1 MSLKITVKPNE
12 STRIGRSEITVVS
25 DQNSTIIIGGEVP
38 VLRAEHVIEAHF
50 VRTVMQK
57 LHYVLQERYL
67 SEDADWHPSEYFSL
81 TARLI
86 DDCPEASIWV
96 CETNQLLIS
105 GRLYEAVKLVS
116 ERVRLEEQGQIPMSS
131 AIGI

>member
-12 STRIGRSEITVVS
+12 STRIGRSVITVVS
-25 DQNSTIIIGGEVP
+25 DQTSTIIIGGEVP
-38 VLRAEHVIEAHF
+38 VLRAEHVIEAHA

-67 SEDADWHPSEYFSL
+67 SEDVDRYPPEYLSL

-116 ERVRLEEQGQIPMSS
+116 QRARLEEQGQIPMSS
-131 AIGI
+131 AIGM